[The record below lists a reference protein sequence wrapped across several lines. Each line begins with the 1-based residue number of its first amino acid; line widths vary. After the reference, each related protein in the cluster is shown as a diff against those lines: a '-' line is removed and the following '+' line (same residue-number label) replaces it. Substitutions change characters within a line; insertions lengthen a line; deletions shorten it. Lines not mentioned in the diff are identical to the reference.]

1 MKKFLYGVLNL
12 FLFILTGLFIFK
24 LLSPLYDGLIIK
36 GDCLSFMWWG
46 ESTFLETFT
55 KNEHTCFILAMFNCI
70 CGRYLPELFKIHPQV
85 WYSGYYRLILFL
97 AMYLLQFSFLANFSK
112 YFKNKKFNILWLFL
126 IFPSFLFLMI
136 NGWADWIITDDCW
149 SFAYIFMPVFSI
161 VFLSECEKIYVQNQ
175 VEIFEPKKNYYQ
187 KIVLFL
193 LFICVASS
201 YEFQR
206 FVTCGA
212 LFFGYFLHYFF
223 VNKNLNHKKS
233 ILIYLFVIIIN
244 LLMFFVPSAQNYI
257 GRLKLPDIVAIF
269 PKYMSL
275 YFKNFIVGNSELF
288 LAIILLVLCAIFFA
302 PKTDEKKRL
311 FVFETSILASALIF
325 PILLIF
331 FSLYNNMLMVEH
343 SGIIL
348 MTKIYLFYVSLAIC
362 GWLIANIKINSIK
375 FLTVICCFAPI
386 LSLFNLKNMDMYVVD
401 TNKQFQKRMYILE
414 RVFLLYGREHKI
426 FLNCNDFSAFV
437 PKYSLVYFIYL
448 YDKNA
453 GFEDYQQVD
462 FCSSDENSEDCNKK
476 LIKFLKEKTGYEL
489 TDKEIEKQDFQ
500 KYYGY

>member
-85 WYSGYYRLILFL
+85 WY
-97 AMYLLQFSFLANFSK
+97 LLQFSFLANFSK

-136 NGWADWIITDDCW
+136 NAWADWIITDDCW

-161 VFLSECEKIYVQNQ
+161 VFLLECEKIYVQNQ

-206 FVTCGA
+206 FVTCAA

-302 PKTDEKKRL
+302 PKTSLQKNTHSESHNTSRPRPPL
-311 FVFETSILASALIF
+311 FRKE
-325 PILLIF
+325 ILLSIPQSAQELPIWLTATKEHAPFLISNCRCYQIRSRNRNKSLMAKGICFRIVTKPPNYTCVTNLRSMKFCLQNMQIF
-331 FSLYNNMLMVEH
+331 SY
-343 SGIIL
+343 
-348 MTKIYLFYVSLAIC
+348 LAI
-362 GWLIANIKINSIK
+362 IDETF
-375 FLTVICCFAPI
+375 FLFKRNG
-386 LSLFNLKNMDMYVVD
+386 S
-401 TNKQFQKRMYILE
+401 KQ
-414 RVFLLYGREHKI
+414 
-426 FLNCNDFSAFV
+426 
-437 PKYSLVYFIYL
+437 YL
-448 YDKNA
+448 M
-453 GFEDYQQVD
+453 
-462 FCSSDENSEDCNKK
+462 
-476 LIKFLKEKTGYEL
+476 
-489 TDKEIEKQDFQ
+489 
-500 KYYGY
+500 

>member
-1 MKKFLYGVLNL
+1 MKKFYGFLNL
-12 FLFILTGLFIFK
+12 FLFILVGLFIFK
-24 LLSPLYDGLIIK
+24 LLAPLYDGLIIK

-55 KNEHTCFILAMFNCI
+55 KNEHTCFILAMFNCV
-70 CGRYLPELFKIHPQV
+70 CGRYIPELLKIHPQV
-85 WYSGYYRLILFL
+85 WYSSYYRLILFF

-126 IFPSFLFLMI
+126 IFPAFLFLMI
-136 NGWADWIITDDCW
+136 SGWTDWIITDDCW
-149 SFAYIFMPVFSI
+149 FFAYIFMPIFSI
-161 VFLSECEKIYVQNQ
+161 VFFLECEKIYVKNE

-187 KIVLFL
+187 KFVFLFL
-193 LFICVASS
+193 FLCVASS

-206 FVTCGA
+206 FVTCST
-212 LFFGYFLHYFF
+212 LFLGYLLHYFF

-233 ILIYLFVIIIN
+233 ILIYLGVIFIN
-244 LLMFFVPSAQNYI
+244 SLMFFAPSAQNYI
-257 GRLKLPDIVAIF
+257 GRLNSPDIIALF
-269 PKYMSL
+269 PKYMSV
-275 YFKNFIVGNSELF
+275 YFKNFIVGNSVLF

-302 PKTDEKKRL
+302 PKSEEKKRL
-311 FVFETSILASALIF
+311 LVFETSIIASTLIF

-343 SGIIL
+343 SGVIL
-348 MTKIYLFYVSLAIC
+348 MGKIYLFYAVLSLC
-362 GWLIANIKINSIK
+362 GWLISSIKINSIK

-386 LSLFNLKNMDMYVVD
+386 LSLCNLKDRDMYVVE

-448 YDKNA
+448 YDKNSR
-453 GFEDYQQVD
+453 FDTYEQVD
-462 FCSSDENSEDCNKK
+462 FCSNDENHDDCNKK
-476 LIKFLKEKTGYEL
+476 LVRFLKEKTGYEL
-489 TDKEIEKQDFQ
+489 TDEEIQKQDFQ